1 MDIKQLLHQDKTF
14 EKITYA
20 GIEVRGR
27 EFENCSFRFCDF
39 SNSNFS
45 HNRFTN
51 CQFIG
56 CNLALM
62 KLNHATLDNVVFQD
76 CKVIGLNF
84 SECAAFL
91 FTVRFENSL
100 LDYASF
106 MNRKMPKT
114 LFRNSS
120 LKHAVFTNAL
130 LGQSVFDNTDLQG
143 AIFNTTNLQEANL
156 VSAFNYAIDP
166 ELNNIKKAAFSP
178 HGIIGLLA
186 KYDIRVG

>member
-1 MDIKQLLHQDKTF
+1 MEQLLHQDKTF
-14 EKITYA
+14 EKIIYA
-20 GIEVRGR
+20 GKEVRGR
-27 EFENCSFRFCDF
+27 EFEHCSFRFCDF

-62 KLNHATLDNVVFQD
+62 KVNHATLDNVAFQD

-91 FTVRFENSL
+91 FTVRFESCL

-106 MNRKMPKT
+106 TNRKMPKT

-120 LKHAVFTNAL
+120 LKHAVFTNANL
-130 LGQSVFDNTDLQG
+130 SQSVLDNTDLQG
-143 AIFNTTNLQEANL
+143 AIFNNTNLQEANL
-156 VSAFNYAIDP
+156 VSAFNYTIDP
-166 ELNNIKKAAFSP
+166 ELNNIKKATFSP
-178 HGIIGLLA
+178 QGIIGLLA